1 MSNERP
7 HTLKSRLPRTWSP
20 FFARHGNFTPAQLA
34 AIPPLLD
41 GENVILC
48 APTASGKTEAA
59 LAPLIERHLP
69 PMRNTPQLTLLYLL
83 PTRALIADVANRL
96 ASPLERL
103 RVRLAVKTRDLDNF
117 DPRRPA
123 DLLLTT
129 PESLDALLAK
139 QPKTLIHVAGVVLDE
154 LHVLDG
160 DARGDQLR
168 VVLNRLRQVRAFAAQ
183 QSDAADARIQFV
195 ALSATVTD
203 PASVAVRYFA
213 DVQVVV
219 TPGGRERQIELLPLA
234 PDARDALAAFLSD
247 FQARGWRKA
256 LVFCNTRAEVE
267 AYATSLRQSGSPFG
281 QQIYVHYSNLDRH
294 RRREIEEQFA
304 QASAA
309 ICFASSTL
317 ELGIDI
323 GSIDVAILIGAPGS
337 AAAFAQRIGRAGRRQ
352 QTIHAAC
359 FFRSPLEEALLHT
372 LIAAH
377 EPTPAAVAFRPSV
390 AVQQIFSLLLQSPTG
405 ALRLQ
410 PLADQFAGLL
420 TDSDLEAILGRLHE
434 LRYLTTARAGEW
446 RAGDRLKRLVDQQAS
461 EHTPLSLYSNIQ
473 NRPATLKIRDQH
485 SQQVV
490 AEVDPLWL
498 DREVLTL
505 EGRPLD
511 VNWFDGEA
519 LWVTR
524 GRSQAEQT
532 KLPFLSA
539 RQLLSFDLAQALA
552 NHFGLAPNDAPLV
565 ETPDGWLLFHWLGD
579 VYGQAL
585 LDLLRP
591 HLTVGESAQPGL
603 ALLLREEP
611 RSLPAISS
619 EQTTRYLHEHVR
631 QYEGMLALGAYQH
644 LLPWTLRQRSVSTQF
659 SAQRFGDA
667 VARLRVARRLD
678 AAAEDLAQLQ
688 QLIQ

>member
-1 MSNERP
+1 
-7 HTLKSRLPRTWSP
+7 
-20 FFARHGNFTPAQLA
+20 
-34 AIPPLLD
+34 
-41 GENVILC
+41 
-48 APTASGKTEAA
+48 
-59 LAPLIERHLP
+59 
-69 PMRNTPQLTLLYLL
+69 
-83 PTRALIADVANRL
+83 
-96 ASPLERL
+96 
-103 RVRLAVKTRDLDNF
+103 
-117 DPRRPA
+117 RPA

-129 PESLDALLAK
+129 PESLDALLAR
-139 QPKTLIHVAGVVLDE
+139 QPKSLIHVTGVVLDE

-160 DARGDQLR
+160 EARGDQLR
-168 VVLNRLRQVRAFAAQ
+168 VVLNRLRQVRSFAVQ
-183 QSDAADARIQFV
+183 QGDAADARIQYV
-195 ALSATVTD
+195 ALSATLAD
-203 PASVAVRYFA
+203 PTTVAARHFA
-213 DVQVVV
+213 DAQVVV
-219 TPGGRERQIELLPLA
+219 APGGRDQHIELLPMA
-234 PDARDALAAFLSD
+234 PDSPDALAAFLSE
-247 FQARGWRKA
+247 FHARGWRKA

-267 AYATSLRQSGSPFG
+267 AYATGLRRAGSPFG
-281 QQIYVHYSNLDRH
+281 QQIYVHYSNLDRQ

-304 QASAA
+304 QAGAA

-352 QTIHAAC
+352 QTIHAAA
-359 FFRSPLEEALLHT
+359 FYRSPLEESLLRT
-372 LIAAH
+372 LIAAPK
-377 EPTPAAVAFRPSV
+377 PTPTATPFRPSV

-410 PLADQFAGLL
+410 PLADLFTGLL
-420 TDSDLEAILGRLHE
+420 AVHDLEAILGQLQE

-461 EHTPLSLYSNIQ
+461 EHAPLSLYSNIQ
-473 NRPATLKIRDQH
+473 NRPATLKIRDQN
-485 SQQVV
+485 SQEII
-490 AEVDPLWL
+490 AAVDPVWL
-498 DREVLTL
+498 DRDVLTL

-524 GRSQAEQT
+524 GRDQTEQT

-552 NHFGLAPNDAPLV
+552 SQVGLAPGDAPLV
-565 ETPDGWLLFHWLGD
+565 ETREGWLLFHWLGD

-591 HLTVGESAQPGL
+591 HLAVSTSSQPGL

-611 RSLPAISS
+611 RSLPTINI
-619 EQTTRYLHEHVR
+619 EQATRYLHDHVR

-644 LLPWTLRQRSVSTQF
+644 LLPWSLRQRSVVAQF
-659 SAQRFGDA
+659 DAQRFVDA
-667 VARLRVARRLD
+667 VVRLRVARSLD
-678 AAAEDLAQLQ
+678 IIAEELAQLLQ
-688 QLIQ
+688 PER